1 VGSLFRVLA
10 VTRSLIWSLERR
22 RLQHR
27 KRKKRRRQQSTGKA
41 NGFARIVGTYMIE
54 VNGEDC
60 VIMVSLCV
68 FVCVCGSV
76 MNTYAYLAFC

>member
-1 VGSLFRVLA
+1 MGSLFRVLA

-27 KRKKRRRQQSTGKA
+27 KQKKKLRQRSTGRV

-60 VIMVSLCV
+60 VIMLSLC
-68 FVCVCGSV
+68 GN
-76 MNTYAYLAFC
+76 M